1 MNDRYRIAVE
11 TRKKAILRS
20 QDRDS
25 GHMNAEMHFLYYTTG
40 CYAFDNSRKVTWG
53 IKRHR
58 RKKIGD
64 RKRNSPAS
72 EFFP

>member
-11 TRKKAILRS
+11 TRKKAILHS
-20 QDRDS
+20 QNRDS
-25 GHMNAEMHFLYYTTG
+25 GHMNAEMLSLYYSIG
-40 CYAFDNSRKVTWG
+40 GYVSDNSRKGTWG